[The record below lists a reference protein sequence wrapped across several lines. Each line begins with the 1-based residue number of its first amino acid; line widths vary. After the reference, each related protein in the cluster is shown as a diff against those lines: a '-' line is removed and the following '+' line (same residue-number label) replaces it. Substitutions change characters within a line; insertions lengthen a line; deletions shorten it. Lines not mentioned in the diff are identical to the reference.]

1 MRKTKLLSVI
11 IVLAVLLLLV
21 SCSPY
26 GRFKESEIIGK
37 TSLEIERTYGAFD
50 AAGSVPS
57 DTGLFVSTSCSYVIK
72 EGYQGTHSYVP
83 TKLLTITFDENGVAT
98 AIEVREAG

>member
-11 IVLAVLLLLV
+11 IVLTVLLLLV

-37 TSLEIERTYGAFD
+37 SSLEIERTYGAFD
-50 AAGSVPS
+50 AAGVAPTS
-57 DTGLFVSTSCSYVIK
+57 TGLFVSTTCSYVIK

-83 TKLLTITFDENGVAT
+83 AKLLIITFDENGVAT
-98 AIEVREAG
+98 AMEVRQAG